1 MRAARIL
8 VDDSSSLACSPSS
21 DSARAASR
29 SRTEK
34 MLARSSHLAR
44 SVSLRGSRTAASF
57 MARKAPAASVLA
69 RRLSAP
75 ALGINVSVPPTAL
88 GIDGSAASNLLEALS
103 AETIRSILDK
113 AATAHEVTSPPAS
126 RRASTCSRPSR
137 LRLFISP
144 RHWNS
149 LRGGDVGPWAPV
161 LASYGTRRA
170 TSSPITTS
178 SAGNKVHEVHD
189 AHRQGR

>member
-1 MRAARIL
+1 MTAPR
-8 VDDSSSLACSPSS
+8 SLARLLRTLR
-21 DSARAASR
+21 ARHPEAAP
-29 SRTEK
+29 
-34 MLARSSHLAR
+34 
-44 SVSLRGSRTAASF
+44 
-57 MARKAPAASVLA
+57 RKCWHA
-69 RRLSAP
+69 
-75 ALGINVSVPPTAL
+75 PPTSHAVCRFAAL
-88 GIDGSAASNLLEALS
+88 EQPLHSWRAKPLQLLCWREGYRRQHWALTYPCRRQHSALTALPPRTS
-103 AETIRSILDK
+103 SKRCLQRQSGAFSTRP
-113 AATAHEVTSPPAS
+113 TAHEVTSPPAS

-137 LRLFISP
+137 LRSFISP